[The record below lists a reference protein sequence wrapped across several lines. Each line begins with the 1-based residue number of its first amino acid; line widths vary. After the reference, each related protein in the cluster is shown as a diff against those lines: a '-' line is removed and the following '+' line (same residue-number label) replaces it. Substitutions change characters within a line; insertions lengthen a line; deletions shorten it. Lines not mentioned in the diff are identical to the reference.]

1 MHEMAGPLA
10 TLSGRAAVSMVA
22 AAVLRRLAGSVL
34 RRPSSSFP
42 HELLGKQQW
51 NDELLGKQQPQLM
64 RRSPP
69 VENITPR
76 RLYSSD
82 GVVITHQGRAEQGT
96 YVADGFLPLRCF
108 VVSRS
113 FMRPASSTDAW
124 SLECLLEFPNRGPFS
139 HLPQKINDVLE
150 TYILSTFRIIS
161 RSGFFRFIVFTI
173 HLLDKCYVSIHN
185 LNYVYEKNQNNL

>member
-10 TLSGRAAVSMVA
+10 TLSGRAAVSMAA

-42 HELLGKQQW
+42 HELLGKQQ
-51 NDELLGKQQPQLM
+51 PQLM
-64 RRSPP
+64 GRSPP

-96 YVADGFLPLRCF
+96 YVADGLLPLRCF

-150 TYILSTFRIIS
+150 TYILLSTFRIIS
-161 RSGFFRFIVFTI
+161 CSDFSRLIVFTI
-173 HLLDKCYVSIHN
+173 HILDK
-185 LNYVYEKNQNNL
+185 